1 MKIYTRTGD
10 SGETDLFG
18 GGRLAKDAPRIE
30 TCGAVDELN
39 ALLGLV
45 RAGPLPHDVDLLLER
60 IQNELFELGSE
71 IASPEREDQRDCSI
85 ASEHVLPMEADI
97 DRLAT
102 GLEPL
107 SQFILPAGVRAAA
120 ELHLARTV
128 CRRAERRLVAAF
140 RQDQEKISQMPLV
153 YLIRLSDLLF
163 VLARR
168 VNSEAGHPDV
178 LWKKPD

>member
-1 MKIYTRTGD
+1 MVCHQHA
-10 SGETDLFG
+10 DLAG

-30 TCGAVDELN
+30 TCGAIDELN

-60 IQNELFELGSE
+60 IQHELFHLGSE
-71 IASPEREDQRDCSI
+71 IASPEPPGQRGRSI
-85 ASEHVLPMEADI
+85 APKHVRAMEADI
-97 DRLAT
+97 DRLET

-107 SQFILPAGVRAAA
+107 SQFILPAGSRTAA

-128 CRRAERRLVAAF
+128 CRRAERRLVAAI
-140 RQDQEKISQMPLV
+140 RQDQEKISPTPLA
-153 YLIRLSDLLF
+153 YLNRLSDLLF

-168 VNSEAGHPDV
+168 VNAEAGLPDV
-178 LWKKPD
+178 PWKKPD